1 MAFLAA
7 SFDRVI
13 LTVPPADLQL
23 LCHATWE
30 SPNRWRRNQLRMAKE
45 VILLLPV
52 QSTDRVL
59 CSIVCF
65 VKCLSSPKNQ
75 LEKID
80 VRPQVEWM
88 GAAHK
93 NVLL

>member
-1 MAFLAA
+1 
-7 SFDRVI
+7 
-13 LTVPPADLQL
+13 
-23 LCHATWE
+23 
-30 SPNRWRRNQLRMAKE
+30 MAKE

-80 VRPQVEWM
+80 VRPEVVWM
-88 GAAHK
+88 GAAHQK
-93 NVLL
+93 MLLLRNAFFRYKKAPAKM